1 MGERTEKIKK
11 LIAKEKDSMDVIA
24 EMLDLFEEME
34 EEVEALNKKYSELE
48 DEVDAINEDISML
61 NDGMHVEEYDSVFT
75 AVCPYCQEEIEI
87 DLENLE
93 DDEEFKCP
101 NCNKEITLEW
111 DDECDCCGD
120 HECDCDD
127 CDCDDEE

>member
-1 MGERTEKIKK
+1 MGERTEKLKK
-11 LIAKEKDSMDVIA
+11 LIANEKDSMNVIS
-24 EMLDLFEEME
+24 EMLDIFEEME
-34 EEVEALNKKYSELE
+34 EEVESLNKRYSELE

-87 DLENLE
+87 DLDDLE

-120 HECDCDD
+120 HECDCG
-127 CDCDDEE
+127 CEDCDDEE